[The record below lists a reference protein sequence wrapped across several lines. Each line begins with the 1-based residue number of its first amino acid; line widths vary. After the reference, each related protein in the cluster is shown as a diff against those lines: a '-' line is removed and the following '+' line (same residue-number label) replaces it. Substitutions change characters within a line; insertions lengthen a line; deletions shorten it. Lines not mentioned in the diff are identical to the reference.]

1 MSSKLVKKQLVALAT
16 PGAELSSAPVSQH
29 PKAHARA
36 LKKKRAKLEKAATNK
51 AVSVVEADA
60 AAKRNILYF
69 TSTKGANDQTKLL
82 MASLLSSKS
91 KGSRQ

>member
-36 LKKKRAKLEKAATNK
+36 LKKKKAKLEKAASVK
-51 AVSVVEADA
+51 AVSVVQADA
-60 AAKRNILYF
+60 AVKRNVAYF
-69 TSTKGANDQTKLL
+69 TRTKCTSDLTRQL
-82 MASLLSSKS
+82 MASLLPS
-91 KGSRQ
+91 KGGK